1 MHIIDLNNIMVLIQ
15 YIQASKT
22 LSNLLQRNR
31 PLDAVS
37 SLGHHGQLLLAV
49 GSRLASYCY
58 DHQLQLVLGVGR
70 RFANYCYCYCYCY
83 YGRRVQLLMAIEC
96 HLSQQFP
103 SYSLEKNSHVSVVSS
118 HVHHGQ
124 VVIVAVGG
132 RLGYH

>member
-22 LSNLLQRNR
+22 LSNLLQRSCH
-31 PLDAVS
+31 LDAVS
-37 SLGHHGQLLLAV
+37 SLGHHGQLLVAV
-49 GSRLASYCY
+49 GSRI
-58 DHQLQLVLGVGR
+58 
-70 RFANYCYCYCYCY
+70 ANY
-83 YGRRVQLLMAIEC
+83 YGRRLQPLMTIGC
-96 HLSQQFP
+96 HPSQQFP